1 VDVGLLGV
9 KRGSLVTGK
18 FDARGVV
25 DPTIAKLDTLAVV
38 EVVGLVL
45 LDGEDVL
52 LEEDDAD
59 EAVDEGVEEVEE
71 VLDVVVSED
80 LGVEVDSAGDE
91 EEWVDSEA
99 GFEDVEDET
108 GVALGDFGVTEGA
121 CESEGVGE
129 EAELGVKEGVLALIL
144 WMARRW

>member
-1 VDVGLLGV
+1 
-9 KRGSLVTGK
+9 
-18 FDARGVV
+18 
-25 DPTIAKLDTLAVV
+25 
-38 EVVGLVL
+38 VL